1 MSAELLDYFSR
12 TCYKLSSM
20 NRASTPAYLT
30 APQGARP
37 RAWFYYWRFS

>member
-1 MSAELLDYFSR
+1 VSAELLDYFGC

-20 NRASTPAYLT
+20 NRASTSAYLT